1 MPNRCDVVVIG
12 AGVVGL
18 ATALELT
25 RRLPSLSVVVL
36 EKEPNVAAHQTGH
49 NSGVIHS
56 GLYYRPGSLKAKLAV
71 GGAEAMVEFCRA
83 HSIPHQICGKV
94 VVATSEDEL
103 PGLEELYRRGLA
115 NGVPGL
121 RMIGPEELRDVEP
134 HARGIRAIHV
144 PSAGITDYRIVSEKY
159 ADLISKAGGAVVT
172 GARVVGLSRSGRKTL
187 VKTSLS
193 EYEASYVVNCAGLHG
208 DRVTRMGSAD
218 LDMQIVP
225 FRGEYYEIV
234 PEKRHLVRG
243 LIYPVPDP
251 RFPFLGVHFTLH
263 VNGAVEAG
271 PNAVLAFAREGYQK
285 TSFDFNDTVEM
296 LQYSGLWRLV
306 FKYWKAGAD
315 EYYRSLFKPAFV
327 RALQKLLPDL
337 RSADLHPGGAGVRAM
352 PLYAD
357 GKLSDDF
364 RFVETEGMMNV
375 ISVPSPAAT
384 TSLLIG
390 RAIVDQIQPALQAQ
404 IPAHA

>member
-1 MPNRCDVVVIG
+1 
-12 AGVVGL
+12 
-18 ATALELT
+18 
-25 RRLPSLSVVVL
+25 
-36 EKEPNVAAHQTGH
+36 
-49 NSGVIHS
+49 
-56 GLYYRPGSLKAKLAV
+56 
-71 GGAEAMVEFCRA
+71 MVEFCRA

-187 VKTSLS
+187 VKTSLR

-364 RFVETEGMMNV
+364 RFVETKGMMNV

>member
-187 VKTSLS
+187 VKTSLR

-364 RFVETEGMMNV
+364 RFVETKGMMNV

>member
-187 VKTSLS
+187 VKTSLR